1 MVCISTDTMLR
12 SQQGKY
18 LLAVFRIYLMILQ
31 DHAGWSIYLMILQDH
46 AGWSPEQF
54 DLVSGNP
61 AHNRGIGTTRL
72 LRLLP
77 TQAIQCMCYYDR
89 QYCSKTADC
98 VFVDKEVQKLNL
110 TI

>member
-18 LLAVFRIYLMILQ
+18 LLAVFR
-31 DHAGWSIYLMILQDH
+31 IYLMILQDH

-110 TI
+110 TIWDSANIF